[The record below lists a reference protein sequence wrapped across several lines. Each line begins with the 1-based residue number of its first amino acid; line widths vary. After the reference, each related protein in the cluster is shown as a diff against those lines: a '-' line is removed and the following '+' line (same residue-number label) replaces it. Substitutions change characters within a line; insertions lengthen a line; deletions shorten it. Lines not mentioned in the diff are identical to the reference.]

1 MDLEETLC
9 DGQLSLGAYYF
20 ISFVCL
26 YVCLSVWICVCQHQT
41 YFAYKWW
48 MDGWIMMILTHM
60 TYIDDT
66 LKLTKGQGQRSKV
79 KFTYAYAYFVDNSLL
94 FEVHSLVMQG

>member
-1 MDLEETLC
+1 
-9 DGQLSLGAYYF
+9 
-20 ISFVCL
+20 
-26 YVCLSVWICVCQHQT
+26 
-41 YFAYKWW
+41 

-94 FEVHSLVMQG
+94 FKVHSLVRRIANKD